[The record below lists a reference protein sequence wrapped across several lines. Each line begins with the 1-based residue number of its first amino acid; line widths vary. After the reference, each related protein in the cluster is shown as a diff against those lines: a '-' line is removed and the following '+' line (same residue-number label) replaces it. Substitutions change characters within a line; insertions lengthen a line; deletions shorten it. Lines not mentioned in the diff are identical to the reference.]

1 MDKSLFIFIVIG
13 IGFLYFVTHFVGDIQ
28 EKDDRYQSNL
38 YKMEHKFDKYY
49 MTDSIGQQILD
60 LTDVTPSEQIEA
72 WNMSPLKDEFLAL
85 YPDFSEMKHYIKER
99 VRGEP
104 ITKKLLK
111 HIDNVEDKFF
121 SGKIDSEQAKRM
133 LGILR

>member
-1 MDKSLFIFIVIG
+1 MGKSLFVFFIIG
-13 IGFLYFVTHFVGDIQ
+13 IGFLYFVTHFVKEVQ
-28 EKDDRYQSNL
+28 EKDSRYQNNL

-49 MTDSIGQQILD
+49 IKNSIGQQVL
-60 LTDVTPSEQIEA
+60 DVTDLIPSKQIEA
-72 WNMSPLKDEFLAL
+72 WNLSPLKDELLEL
-85 YPDFSEMKHYIKER
+85 YPNFTEMKHYIKER

-104 ITKKLLK
+104 IVDKLLV
-111 HIDNVEDKFF
+111 HIGNIEDKFI